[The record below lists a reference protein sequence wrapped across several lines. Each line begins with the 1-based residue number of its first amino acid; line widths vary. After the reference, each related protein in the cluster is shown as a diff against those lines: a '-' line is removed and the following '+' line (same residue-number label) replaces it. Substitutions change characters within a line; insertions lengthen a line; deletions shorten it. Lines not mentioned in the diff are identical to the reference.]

1 MGDSQNPDPLDFV
14 EVDLVTGAVVK
25 LGRLRAFV
33 VGDLLGVF
41 DSASPPITDQ
51 PNDARK
57 RCGSGMESYQNGW
70 HHMFEGY
77 IRAFS
82 DVGKCA
88 ELLLTQ
94 VSVYDEK
101 TSELCYQAD
110 RIYLARKKDDLTIEF
125 HDPPHGEESSNG
137 RQDDKAVAQAGD
149 SDSPVTGRNGSERE
163 PESAQHQHVPPT
175 QAGGELPPKQQQ

>member
-1 MGDSQNPDPLDFV
+1 
-14 EVDLVTGAVVK
+14 
-25 LGRLRAFV
+25 
-33 VGDLLGVF
+33 
-41 DSASPPITDQ
+41 
-51 PNDARK
+51 
-57 RCGSGMESYQNGW
+57 MESYQNGW